1 MANIKARQELS
12 DLAKPTADLIEKFGF
27 TWEFDFEYPTPD
39 PAKRVQIRE
48 EKHYVPREMVM
59 RIAAAMTRR
68 EKFPP
73 IVVTKDGYLVDGNTR
88 TQAARYNKYPTVQA
102 LVLQDSYEGATE
114 KVSRRL
120 HLLGAAFNARHGRG
134 IDREEV
140 RKAVEFIGQD
150 PTYDGTR
157 IAALIGVT
165 DGTVKSIL
173 AEMKARA
180 RAESV
185 GIHLNGSVAA
195 TPLRILG
202 QASEKLNDAPFRAVA
217 ELAQDTGMAPGELRE
232 VIKQMHETKSDDGA
246 VSVVEEQR
254 KARREQIAEYRASG
268 KSKPPAAAKLR
279 QRLGFILEFESNPR
293 ELLELNPEVVA
304 KHREAI
310 ERSITILQTVLAAHE
325 SRAK

>member
-1 MANIKARQELS
+1 MASIKSRQELP

-27 TWEFDFEYPTPD
+27 TWELDFEYPTPD
-39 PAKRVQIRE
+39 AAKRVQIRE
-48 EKHYVPREMVM
+48 EKHYVPRAMM
-59 RIAAAMTRR
+59 MQIAAAMGRQ

-73 IVVTKDGYLVDGNTR
+73 IVVTADGYLIDGNTR
-88 TQAARYNKYPTVQA
+88 TQAARHNKQPFMQA
-102 LVLQDSYEGATE
+102 LVLQDNYEGATE
-114 KVSRRL
+114 KVARRL
-120 HLLGAAFNARHGRG
+120 HLLGAAFNARHGKG
-134 IDREEV
+134 IDRDEV
-140 RKAVEFIGQD
+140 RKAVEYIGQD
-150 PTYDGTR
+150 STYDGTR

-165 DGTVKSIL
+165 DATVRSIL

-202 QASEKLNDAPFRAVA
+202 QASEKLNDEPYRAIA
-217 ELAQDTGMAPGELRE
+217 SLTQDTGMAPAELRE
-232 VIKQMHETKSDDGA
+232 VIKQMHEAKSDEGA
-246 VSVVEEQR
+246 VAVVDEQR

-268 KSKPPAAAKLR
+268 KSKPPPAAKLR
-279 QRLGFILEFESNPR
+279 QRLGFILEFESSPK

-310 ERSITILQTVLAAHE
+310 ERSIAILQSVLAA
-325 SRAK
+325 AQTKGQ